1 MRLTAATSAFLL
13 AGLVSAQPL
22 QPLQPLQQAQ
32 QPAPAA
38 SLRPGTAVLLG
49 RVVEAGSTTGVAG
62 AAVSIS
68 SSALG
73 PDAAVF
79 EDGTAGGPRRVIA
92 NNSGQ
97 FVFRNLPAGSYSIS
111 TTAAGYVP
119 GTYGQTRVIQFA
131 RGPDLTRTLQIKE
144 GERLVEATVQ
154 MWRMG
159 GMSGRVLDEA
169 GEPMIDVPVQIL
181 ARMTDWGGP
190 TMVQMMEVASDDRG
204 AFHVDVVPGDY
215 VVAVHAA
222 PTTVPT
228 AAVEGFLQAMAAG
241 GAEQQRYMAGVTS
254 SSPPILPRGVGAR
267 VDGFHISQFSR
278 RNAPVVPP
286 LRMEGDRAWIYPST
300 YHPSSFRATGATI
313 VSVSAG
319 EEKSGIDVLMRPI
332 AATRVSGRIF
342 GPDGPLAGV
351 ALQLVAPDPALHRTI
366 PTTLIDNPQA
376 LADAQGRF
384 VFIGIPPGAYTL
396 RAVLASPTTTLWTA
410 TPIAVGD
417 AHVSDL
423 DVRLQPGAPI
433 SGRVVF
439 EGAAAPQLDAV
450 RALAVR
456 AIALPGT
463 DAALVTS
470 VATVRPDPSMQFSIR
485 PQPAGRY
492 MMAVTGG
499 VPGWV
504 VKTITAG
511 GRDAIDRPF
520 ELTSAGV
527 SDVVI
532 TMTNR
537 PTRLTG
543 VARDTDGNAA
553 APGTVVAVFP
563 TDKSLWPQPGMQS
576 RRMVN
581 AAPDRDGRF
590 AFTGLP
596 PGEYYLVAA
605 DWPSREFADA
615 DVLSALIPHAQRMT
629 LAEAE
634 TRHHDLRAVVMR

>member
-1 MRLTAATSAFLL
+1 MHTRLTAATFAFLL
-13 AGLVSAQPL
+13 AGIASAQQ
-22 QPLQPLQQAQ
+22 QPQ
-32 QPAPAA
+32 QPAPVAP
-38 SLRPGTAVLLG
+38 LKPGTAVLLG
-49 RVVEAGSTTGVAG
+49 RVVEAGSTTGVGG

-73 PDAAVF
+73 SDTAVF
-79 EDGTAGGPRRVIA
+79 EDGTTGGPRRVIA
-92 NNSGQ
+92 NNNGQ

-119 GTYGQTRVIQFA
+119 GSYGQTRVIQFA
-131 RGPDLTRTLQIKE
+131 RGLDLARTLQVKN

-169 GEPMIDVPVQIL
+169 GEPMVNVPVQVL

-190 TMVQMMEVASDDRG
+190 TMVQMVEVASDDRG

-222 PTTVPT
+222 PTTVPA

-254 SSPPILPRGVGAR
+254 GSPPILPRGVGAR
-267 VDGFHISQFSR
+267 VDGFHISQFGN

-286 LRMEGDRAWIYPST
+286 LRTEGDRTWIYPST

-313 VSVSAG
+313 VSVAPG

-332 AATRVSGRIF
+332 PATRVSGRVF
-342 GPDGPLAGV
+342 GPEGPLANV
-351 ALQLVAPDPALHRTI
+351 SLQLVAPDPALHRTI

-376 LADAQGRF
+376 LADGQGRF
-384 VFIGIPPGAYTL
+384 VFVGIPPGAYTL
-396 RAVLASPTTTLWTA
+396 RGVVSTANATLWAA
-410 TPIAVGD
+410 TPITVGD
-417 AHVSDL
+417 ANVTDL
-423 DVRLQPGAPI
+423 EVRMQPGAQI
-433 SGRVVF
+433 AGRLVF
-439 EGAAAPQLDAV
+439 EGAAVPAPDAARNV
-450 RALAVR
+450 LVR

-463 DAALVTS
+463 NAALVTTA
-470 VATVRPDPSMQFSIR
+470 ATVRPDASMQFTIR

-499 VPGWV
+499 VSGWV

-520 ELTSAGV
+520 ELTPAGV
-527 SDVVI
+527 TDVVI
-532 TMTNR
+532 TFTDR
-537 PTRLTG
+537 ATLLTG
-543 VARDTDGNAA
+543 VARDADGNTA

-563 TDKSLWPQPGMQS
+563 TDKSLWRLPGVQS

-590 AFTGLP
+590 AFNGLP

-615 DVLSALIPHAQRMT
+615 DVISALIPHAQRVT
-629 LAEAE
+629 LGEAE
-634 TRHHDLRAVVMR
+634 TRHQDLRIVVMR